1 MNTSMKS
8 ILDEAIDAVSGDQRK
23 DYGSPDVAHKKIAEF
38 WNVYLKIRKEPES
51 AISPVD
57 VANMMILLK
66 LARHTETPKKDN
78 YTDIAGY
85 AYCASEIL
93 GI

>member
-1 MNTSMKS
+1 MTN
-8 ILDEAIDAVSGDQRK
+8 ILEDAIDAVSGDRK
-23 DYGSPDVAHKKIAEF
+23 RDYGSPDVAHKKIAKF
-38 WNVYLKIRKEPES
+38 WNVYLEMRKEQDNE
-51 AISPVD
+51 ISSVD

-66 LARHTETPKKDN
+66 LARHTETPKRDN

-93 GI
+93 GV